1 MTMVDTNI
9 GKNLRKIREE
19 LGLDILDVSIETGYS
34 ESHLAQIERN
44 KRRPSLECMIDLMDY
59 YDCTPNE
66 LFGVEGEHTYIDE
79 LCELYSTKLNKL
91 PAKDRRKAIRSMD
104 AVLLAFEEVD

>member
-44 KRRPSLECMIDLMDY
+44 KRRPSLE
-59 YDCTPNE
+59 
-66 LFGVEGEHTYIDE
+66 
-79 LCELYSTKLNKL
+79 
-91 PAKDRRKAIRSMD
+91 
-104 AVLLAFEEVD
+104 

>member
-44 KRRPSLECMIDLMDY
+44 KRRPSLECMIDLMDCY
-59 YDCTPNE
+59 EQTTNM
-66 LFGVEGEHTYIDE
+66 VIISH
-79 LCELYSTKLNKL
+79 
-91 PAKDRRKAIRSMD
+91 
-104 AVLLAFEEVD
+104 